1 MLQKIGPATR
11 NPDGA
16 RSAHTKIDFG
26 TMNRTRRGIVKVV
39 LVIAAICLL
48 AAPTATTS
56 QQAKVYGAEQMGVD
70 CSGNLDSSNALQ
82 NAIDAMPDA
91 GTIKFSVGC
100 NVKLGTGI
108 TTGGCAITIADRVG
122 VQFVSEVLV
131 GNAGGGQT
139 PRLEWNGNGGT
150 MFCVQHTDHPRYIG
164 LSFVDNGHKIDGF
177 LDFDGD
183 PVRHIGTAGLIE
195 YSTFEST
202 APNPNY
208 VGVSISRTATNNHEN
223 YEIYHSYFSC
233 NGEIVVRANDGVTTA
248 GSSNVSSETA
258 KFLPGDTG
266 ARIRIT
272 YPGAYLDTTIK
283 TVTDGRHIVLNANV
297 KDTQTNVTIH
307 TGQAYGIGI
316 SNGPS
321 QNALQQRFWHISY
334 SNCEY
339 GIYLVGG
346 NADMRHI
353 NGGQSDFG
361 IFIGAFT
368 AEQSSIDYYESEG
381 DARGI
386 ESDGPLTLIT
396 NSRLSNGNQFGDG
409 FWKFGGGMVNIQNS
423 LLAFAPRANQ
433 VVIGTKGSSLVT
445 SISNSWNVSLAL
457 VGYDRFVTPP
467 VTWINDVFDNN
478 PPRIQLGCFTGSSP
492 CVAVNA
498 QFAHVNGVAL
508 QPTVTNFY
516 NDPKVTPVPYA
527 GVPLRT
533 PSSSSTPCV
542 EGTIVPDANF
552 VYVCVATN
560 TWKRA
565 ALSTW

>member
-1 MLQKIGPATR
+1 M
-11 NPDGA
+11 
-16 RSAHTKIDFG
+16 
-26 TMNRTRRGIVKVV
+26 RRCV
-39 LVIAAICLL
+39 LKAILTVAASWLL
-48 AAPTATTS
+48 AAPTVAMS
-56 QQAKVYGAEQMGVD
+56 QQANVYSAEQMGVD
-70 CSGNLDSSNALQ
+70 CSGVRDSTNALQ
-82 NAIDAMPDA
+82 HGIDAMADA
-91 GTIKFSVGC
+91 GTIKFSLGC
-100 NVKLGTGI
+100 KVKLGTGI
-108 TTGGCAITIADRVG
+108 TTGGCAITITDRLG
-122 VQFVSEVLV
+122 VQFVSDVLV
-131 GNAGGGQT
+131 GNFGGGQS
-139 PRLEWNGNGGT
+139 PRFEWNGNGGT
-150 MFCVQHTDHPRYIG
+150 MFCVQHTDHPRFIG
-164 LSFVDNGHKIDGF
+164 LSFVDNDHKIDGY

-183 PVRHIGTAGLIE
+183 PVRHIGTAGQIE
-195 YSTFEST
+195 YSSFVST
-202 APNPNY
+202 TPNPNY

-223 YEIYHSYFSC
+223 YEIYHSYFGC
-233 NGEIVVRANDGVTTA
+233 DGQIVVRARDGVTTA
-248 GSSNVSSETA
+248 GSPNVSSATA
-258 KFLPGDTG
+258 NFVSGDIG

-272 YPGAYLDTTIK
+272 YPGAYLDTTVK
-283 TVTDGRHIVLNANV
+283 MVTDSQHIVLNANI

-316 SNGPS
+316 RNGAS
-321 QNALQQRFWHISY
+321 QNALQQRFWNISY

-353 NGGQSDFG
+353 NGGASDFG
-361 IFIGAFT
+361 IFIGGFT
-368 AEQSSIDYYESEG
+368 AEQSSIDYYESEN

-409 FWKFGGGMVNIQNS
+409 FWKFGSGMVNIQNS
-423 LLAFAPRANQ
+423 LLEFAPHINQ
-433 VVIGTKGSSLVT
+433 VVVGTKGSSLVT
-445 SISNSWNVSLAL
+445 SISNYWNVTLAQ

-508 QPTVTNFY
+508 QSTVTNFY
-516 NDPKVTPVPYA
+516 NDPKVAPAPYA
-527 GVPLRT
+527 GAPLRT
-533 PSSSSTPCV
+533 PSLSSTPCA

-552 VYVCVATN
+552 VYVCVAPD